1 VSDTKK
7 NVALVNVVDSNTQG
21 KFRIP
26 VGLIYLGSALK
37 KHGYKVKIY
46 QPLLNEEE
54 IQNVEER
61 IMEQGP
67 LFVGFSV
74 FMGPGSVASLDMSE
88 RIKDALD
95 TKIVWGG
102 KFATSIYDQVIQE
115 DSIDVVCLGEGEE
128 TIVELAKA
136 FESGQD
142 LSRVKGISY
151 KNNGQVVNTGRRELI
166 EDLDSLCYDFTLIED
181 WDRYIT
187 ELDGRTVLLDVIE
200 SQRGC
205 PFRCRFCYQSRK
217 EYQKNGKKIV
227 RSHSVDWVIEKA
239 KQLKEMTDAEYISF
253 CDDEFWIKRE
263 RSFEI
268 IEKLYAIGIK
278 FYKLRMRFSSLK
290 NEEMIKRLI
299 KNEIYTVNFGLESGV
314 SRILQLMDKRQ
325 TKELIIDKIRLL
337 AKYPQINCGAPVII
351 GSPTETKQEALESVK
366 FALRLCRENPNFT
379 FGINLYKPLPGTDF
393 FKMTV
398 DLGFDPPKDV
408 RGWVNVEH
416 KLAYKLANNWLPWFN
431 KREEQNYVRV
441 FDYLRIFYYAR
452 KSSNG
457 NVQKRGFGL
466 KRLVKKFIG
475 FVAYKR
481 IYYWFFLFPVD
492 AYLSNVYRR
501 SKYFHNKLKRRQ
513 VYDP

>member
-1 VSDTKK
+1 MDDSKK
-7 NVALVNVVDSNTQG
+7 TIVLVNVINSADEG
-21 KFRIP
+21 KLRIP
-26 VGLIYLGSALK
+26 VGLIYLGSVLQ
-37 KHGYKVKIY
+37 KHGYRVKIL
-46 QPLLNEEE
+46 QPLQKEEE
-54 IQNVEER
+54 IRQAEQR
-61 IMEQGP
+61 ILEKNP

-74 FMGPGSVASLDMSE
+74 FMGPGSIASLDMSE
-88 RIKDALD
+88 RIKDALG

-115 DSIDVVCLGEGEE
+115 DSVDVVCLGEGEE

-136 FESGQD
+136 FELGSD
-142 LSRVKGISY
+142 MSRVKGVCY
-151 KNNGQVVNTGRRELI
+151 KDNGEIVHTGHRELI
-166 EDLDSLCYDFTLIED
+166 KDLDSLDYDFTLIED

-187 ELDGRTVLLDVIE
+187 TLNGKPALLDVIE

-227 RSHSVDWVIEKA
+227 RFHSVDWVIEKA
-239 KQLKEMTDAEYISF
+239 KQLKEMTGAEYISF
-253 CDDEFWIKRE
+253 CDDEFWIKRD
-263 RSFEI
+263 RSFDI
-268 IEKLYAIGIK
+268 IEKLYEIGIK
-278 FYKLRMRFSSLK
+278 FYKLRMRFNSLK
-290 NEEMIKRLI
+290 DEEMIKRLI

-314 SRILQLMDKRQ
+314 SRILRLMDKKQ
-325 TKELIIDKIRLL
+325 TKEQIIAKIRLL
-337 AKYPQINCGAPVII
+337 AKYPQIMSGAAVII
-351 GSPTETKQEALESVK
+351 GNPTETKQEVLESVR
-366 FALRLCRENPNFT
+366 FALRLCKENPNLS

-393 FKMTV
+393 FKMVV

-408 RGWVNVEH
+408 RGWVNIEH

-441 FDYLRIFYYAR
+441 FDYLRIFHYAR

-457 NVQKRGFGL
+457 NVKRRRWGL
-466 KRLVKKFIG
+466 KYLVKKLIG

-501 SKYFHNKLKRRQ
+501 SKYFRNKLKR
-513 VYDP
+513 

>member
-1 VSDTKK
+1 MDDSEKTIV
-7 NVALVNVVDSNTQG
+7 LVNVISSANEG
-21 KFRIP
+21 KLRIP
-26 VGLIYLGSALK
+26 VGLIYLGSALQ
-37 KHGYKVKIY
+37 KHGYRVKLF
-46 QPLLNEEE
+46 QPLQKEEE
-54 IQNVEER
+54 IQRVEQR
-61 IMEQGP
+61 ILEEKP

-115 DSIDVVCLGEGEE
+115 DSVDVVCLGEGEE
-128 TIVELAKA
+128 AIVELARA
-136 FESGQD
+136 FEFRSDMAQ
-142 LSRVKGISY
+142 VKGICY
-151 KNNGQVVNTGRRELI
+151 KNNGEIVHTGHRELI
-166 EDLDSLCYDFTLIED
+166 NDIDSLDYDLTLIED
-181 WDRYIT
+181 WERYIT
-187 ELDGRTVLLDVIE
+187 TLNGKPTLLDVIE

-217 EYQKNGKKIV
+217 EYQENGKKIV

-239 KQLKEMTDAEYISF
+239 KQLKEMTGVEYISF
-253 CDDEFWIKRE
+253 CDDEFWIKPD

-268 IEKLYAIGIK
+268 IEKLYEIGIK

-314 SRILQLMDKRQ
+314 SRILQLMDKKQ
-325 TKELIIDKIRLL
+325 TKEQIIAKMQLL
-337 AKYPQINCGAPVII
+337 AKYSQIMSGAPVII
-351 GSPTETKQEALESVK
+351 GNPTETKQEVLESVR
-366 FALRLCRENPNFT
+366 FALRLCKKNPNFS

-393 FKMTV
+393 FQMVV

-408 RGWVNVEH
+408 RGWVNIEH

-431 KREEQNYVRV
+431 KREEQNYIRA
-441 FDYLRIFYYAR
+441 FDYLRIFFYAR

-457 NVQKRGFGL
+457 NVKKQGFGP
-466 KRLVKKFIG
+466 KRLIKKFIG

-492 AYLSNVYRR
+492 AYLSKVYLR
-501 SKYFHNKLKRRQ
+501 SKYFHNKLTR
-513 VYDP
+513 